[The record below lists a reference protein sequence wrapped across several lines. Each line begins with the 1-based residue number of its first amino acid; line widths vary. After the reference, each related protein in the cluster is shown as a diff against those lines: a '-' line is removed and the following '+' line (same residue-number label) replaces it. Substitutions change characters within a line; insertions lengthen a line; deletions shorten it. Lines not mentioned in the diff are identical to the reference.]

1 MRADLI
7 GFADAVLS
15 AGCLAA
21 GAGALVGCAWLA
33 GAGVV
38 CVLAA
43 AAFGWAVALA
53 DERRMR
59 GSTSG
64 AEGIG
69 HSGGA
74 QHGGRH
80 CAAAESGERASG
92 VRS

>member
-33 GAGVV
+33 GAGIV

-43 AAFGWAVALA
+43 GAFGWAVVLRE
-53 DERRMR
+53 ERRMR
-59 GSTSG
+59 GTTSG
-64 AEGIG
+64 RTGIG

-74 QHGGRH
+74 QGGGRH
-80 CAAAESGERASG
+80 CAAAESGDRAG
-92 VRS
+92 KVRS

>member
-21 GAGALVGCAWLA
+21 TVGALLGCAWLA

-43 AAFGWAVALA
+43 GAFGWAVVLA

-59 GSTSG
+59 GPTSG
-64 AEGIG
+64 RTGIG

-80 CAAAESGERASG
+80 CASAESGERAAE